1 MAQEELKHN
10 LNLLNRIAGYFRRR
24 LSEVRNE
31 QRRLL
36 GQALAEKDKE
46 EIEKLRGEINKQ

>member
-1 MAQEELKHN
+1 MKHN

-24 LSEVRNE
+24 LAEVRNE